1 MAGGMVWKRLQALR
15 DKTGET
21 QEAVASAVDIST
33 IALSRYENDARTPR
47 PAILARLAEH
57 YGVSIDYL
65 MGESDLPMPSN
76 AYPASDQVA
85 VPILGAIRCGPG
97 GLAEQEVEG
106 YGLADVARPE
116 EHFLL
121 RVVGD
126 SMEPD
131 ITEGML
137 ALIHR
142 QEDVECGEVAAV
154 GIDGEE
160 GTLKRVLKQGGSIIL
175 QAFNAK
181 YAPRIFAGRE
191 LDRLTIF
198 GKLVETRRRW

>member
-1 MAGGMVWKRLQALR
+1 MNLGRIRKAKGYTQAKLATKLHVARSTVAMWETGGTSPDAGQLATMA
-15 DKTGET
+15 
-21 QEAVASAVDIST
+21 AV
-33 IALSRYENDARTPR
+33 L
-47 PAILARLAEH
+47 
-57 YGVSIDYL
+57 GVSVDEIL
-65 MGESDLPMPSN
+65 GVEPPMPSN

-142 QEDVECGEVAAV
+142 QEDVECGEVAAA

-175 QAFNAK
+175 QAFNPR

>member
-1 MAGGMVWKRLQALR
+1 MTNGVADKLR
-15 DKTGET
+15 ELRAKTG
-21 QEAVASAVDIST
+21 QSQDAVAAAIGVAQSAIG
-33 IALSRYENDARTPR
+33 RYESGKRIPR
-47 PAILARLAEH
+47 SEILSALAAY
-57 YGVSIDYL
+57 YGVSADYL
-65 MGESDLPMPSN
+65 MGATESPLPAN
-76 AYPASDQVA
+76 AYSVSGEVA

-106 YGLADVARPE
+106 YGSADVANPE
-116 EHFLL
+116 QHFLL

-160 GTLKRVLKQGGSIIL
+160 GTLKRVVKQDGAVIL
-175 QAFNAK
+175 QAFNNK
-181 YAPRIFAGRE
+181 YAPRVFAGRE
-191 LDRLTIF
+191 MRRLTIF

>member
-1 MAGGMVWKRLQALR
+1 MGTDIADKLRTLR
-15 DKTGET
+15 DKCGVT
-21 QEAVASAVDIST
+21 QEAAAEAGGVTQTAYA
-33 IALSRYENDARTPR
+33 RYEAGKRIPR
-47 PAILARLAEH
+47 AQVLFRLAEFF
-57 YGVSIDYL
+57 GVSADYL
-65 MGESDLPMPSN
+65 MGETESPLPIN

-97 GLAEQEVEG
+97 GFAEQEVEG

-160 GTLKRVLKQGGSIIL
+160 GTLKRVVKQDGAVIL
-175 QAFNAK
+175 QAFNNK

>member
-1 MAGGMVWKRLQALR
+1 MDNDFGAIIRRMRRERGWNQDELAERSG
-15 DKTGET
+15 
-21 QEAVASAVDIST
+21 
-33 IALSRYENDARTPR
+33 LSRVTVAKYETYAKKR
-47 PAILARLAEH
+47 PAASTVAAIARAF
-57 YGVSIDYL
+57 GVSVAVL
-65 MGESDLPMPSN
+65 MGEEPPLPSN
-76 AYPASDQVA
+76 AYPVNEVA

-106 YGLADVARPE
+106 YGSADVANPE

-160 GTLKRVLKQGGSIIL
+160 GTLKRVVKQDGAVIL
-175 QAFNAK
+175 QAFNNK
-181 YAPRIFAGRE
+181 YAPRVFAGRE
-191 LDRLTIF
+191 MRRLTIF

>member
-1 MAGGMVWKRLQALR
+1 MNLGRIRKEKGYTQAKLAKALHVARSTVAMWETGGTSPDAGQLAAMATFL
-15 DKTGET
+15 
-21 QEAVASAVDIST
+21 
-33 IALSRYENDARTPR
+33 
-47 PAILARLAEH
+47 
-57 YGVSIDYL
+57 GVSVDEIL
-65 MGESDLPMPSN
+65 GVDLPLPSN
-76 AYPASDQVA
+76 AYPVNEVA

-97 GLAEQEVEG
+97 GLAEQEVDG
-106 YGLADVARPE
+106 YGSADVANPE
-116 EHFLL
+116 QHFLL

-142 QEDVECGEVAAV
+142 QEDVESGEVAAV

-160 GTLKRVLKQGGSIIL
+160 GTLKRVVKQDGAIIL

-181 YAPRIFAGRE
+181 YPPRIFSGRA
-191 LDRLTIF
+191 LQRLTIF

>member
-1 MAGGMVWKRLQALR
+1 MGTQIGDRIRALR
-15 DKTGET
+15 RKMGLTQEEFAERADMHRSAVAKYEGGTLTPKAASLEKLANALGVTIEYLVTGE
-21 QEAVASAVDIST
+21 
-33 IALSRYENDARTPR
+33 
-47 PAILARLAEH
+47 
-57 YGVSIDYL
+57 
-65 MGESDLPMPSN
+65 DLPLPSN
-76 AYPASDQVA
+76 AYPVSEVA
-85 VPILGAIRCGPG
+85 VPIIGAIRCGPG

-106 YGLADVARPE
+106 YGSADVANPE
-116 EHFLL
+116 QHFLL

-131 ITEGML
+131 ITDGML

-142 QEDVECGEVAAV
+142 QEDVESGEVAAV

-160 GTLKRVLKQGGSIIL
+160 GTLKRVVKQDGAVIL

-181 YAPRIFAGRE
+181 YPPRIFSGRA
-191 LDRLTIF
+191 LQRLTIF